1 MFNEERHPRLRSAIV
16 GIEATIFLKKARD
29 ETNILKLINV
39 SASSEKPIYRVPL
52 TREEWLAM
60 VIPLKYSSH

>member
-1 MFNEERHPRLRSAIV
+1 MRSAIV

-52 TREEWLAM
+52 TSEEWLAL
-60 VIPLKYSSH
+60 VIP